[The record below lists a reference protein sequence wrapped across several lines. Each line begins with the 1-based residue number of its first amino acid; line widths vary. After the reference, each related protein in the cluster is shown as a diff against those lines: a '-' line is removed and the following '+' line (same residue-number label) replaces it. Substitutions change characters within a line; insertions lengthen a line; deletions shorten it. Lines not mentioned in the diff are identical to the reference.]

1 MGWLGNMGKKLDP
14 GVQYL
19 RAITEDKLQDH
30 IIELAGW
37 RGWTVIHI
45 NDSRAQ
51 RATGLPA
58 LLMIRRPR
66 IVWAELKRE
75 PNAGGHKN
83 EPTDIQQWWIE
94 ELKACGAEV
103 YLWRPSDWMS
113 SAIDK
118 VLE

>member
-1 MGWLGNMGKKLDP
+1 MGKKLDP

-19 RAITEDKLQDH
+19 RAITEDKLQEY

-37 RGWTVIHI
+37 RNWTVVHI

-66 IVWAELKRE
+66 IVWAELNRE
-75 PNAGGHKN
+75 PNAGGPKN
-83 EPTDIQQWWIE
+83 DPPAIQQGWVE